1 VFTTPP
7 TDVAPGS
14 TLNAIAVSETDAGG
28 NLITTDSTTNVDFT
42 VLACGGTSLG
52 NAAMSNGVA
61 TLSSA
66 QVFNALRAGLK
77 ISANDSTLGIGGLS
91 QAFNVDSVS
100 PSDLLFAD
108 GYEACA
114 L

>member
-1 VFTTPP
+1 MP
-7 TDVAPGS
+7 
-14 TLNAIAVSETDAGG
+14 GG
-28 NLITTDSTTNVDFT
+28 NLITADSTTNVDFT
-42 VLACGGTSLG
+42 VMACGGTALG
-52 NAAMSNGVA
+52 NATMSNGVA

-77 ISANDSTLGIGGLS
+77 ISANDSTLGIAGVS
-91 QAFNVDSVS
+91 AAFNVDGVS